1 LREIISEVENLKNN
15 GNYKIAIEARRY
27 KSEAY
32 EANIRRRIRRLIY
45 YRRYKNNKS
54 GSNEV
59 DNKSDIKSKSKAV
72 ARL

>member
-1 LREIISEVENLKNN
+1 LREIVDEVENPKNN
-15 GNYKIAIEARRY
+15 GNYKTVIEAGRR

-32 EANIRRRIRRLIY
+32 KANIRRRIRRLICHG
-45 YRRYKNNKS
+45 RYKSSKL

-59 DNKSDIKSKSKAV
+59 SNKSNIKSRSKVA